1 MISVWSAPELF
12 ARIDTVLPR
21 RCVLLGLLPV
31 LREGGVSTSAS
42 AGTVSFHQGKTMS
55 KRLRASV
62 VLLAALGCVIPAFG
76 WGVLAHRVIDQAAV
90 AAIPDDGP
98 VFLKGYADYI
108 ADTATVPDDWRDN
121 AVPLTKMAEDP
132 NHGWFMEQFAFMKTI
147 PRSRYAFILALYR
160 ERGKI
165 AHSNPMLAARMNV
178 RWAGTLPY
186 ALVEAYGRLV
196 IGLRSYREAVAQHR
210 PTRSIET
217 NRAFY
222 VAWLGHYVGDGSQPL
237 HDTIHH
243 DGWEGPNPH
252 GYTTD
257 PRIHGRFETH
267 FVDLIALQSH
277 DLITRLPP
285 LGHQQGDLF
294 EEVLG
299 YLDQA
304 HAKVE
309 EVYQL
314 DQRDAFDKPDDAQA
328 RALVYQRTGAAA
340 AMLRDLIVRAWR
352 ESARPPAHLQQAL
365 EDPANPAYD
374 PDTGSA
380 PPPRD
385 P

>member
-1 MISVWSAPELF
+1 
-12 ARIDTVLPR
+12 
-21 RCVLLGLLPV
+21 
-31 LREGGVSTSAS
+31 
-42 AGTVSFHQGKTMS
+42 MS
-55 KRLRASV
+55 KRLRVSV

-76 WGVLAHRVIDQAAV
+76 WGVRAHRVIDQAAV

-160 ERGKI
+160 ERQKI
-165 AHSNPMLAARMNV
+165 KHSAPALAARMNV

-196 IGLRSYREAVAQHR
+196 IGFRSYRDAVAHHR
-210 PTRSIET
+210 PTRNIEL
-217 NRAFY
+217 NCAFY

-243 DGWEGPNPH
+243 DGWQGPNPH

-257 PRIHGRFETH
+257 HRVHGRFETQ
-267 FVDLIALQSH
+267 FVDLIKLQPG
-277 DLITRLPP
+277 DLATRLSP
-285 LGHQQGDLF
+285 LDHQQGDLF
-294 EEVLG
+294 QDVLA

-304 HAKVE
+304 HAEVE
-309 EVYQL
+309 AVYQL
-314 DQRDAFDKPDDAQA
+314 DKRDAFDHADDPQA

-340 AMLRDLIVRAWR
+340 GMLRDLLVRAWR
-352 ESARPPAHLQQAL
+352 ESARPPVHLKQAL
-365 EDPANPAYD
+365 EDPANPDYD
-374 PDTGSA
+374 SDTGSA
-380 PPPRD
+380 PPPLALE
-385 P
+385 